1 MRAYVDTSILTGV
14 YCEEPGSTRAQDILQ
29 KCEAVIS
36 SLTRLEFSSS
46 VAKKLR
52 VKTYTP
58 TEASMIISQFHAHIR
73 EGMYEVIPLREAHY
87 ALANDWID
95 SFVTSLR
102 TLDALHLSLAYSSH
116 ATLITADDIL
126 ARSAKKL
133 GVAVKCL

>member
-1 MRAYVDTSILTGV
+1 MRAYVDTSILTAV
-14 YCEEPGSTRAQDILQ
+14 YCDEPGSKRSQDILQ
-29 KCEAVIS
+29 KSESIIS

-52 VKTYTP
+52 AKTFTP
-58 TEASMIISQFHAHIR
+58 KEATIIISQFHSHIR
-73 EGMYEVIPLREAHY
+73 EGIYEVLPLRELHY

-102 TLDALHLSLAYSSH
+102 TLDALHLSLAYSCH
-116 ATLITADDIL
+116 ATLITADDVL

-133 GVAVKCL
+133 GVASKLI